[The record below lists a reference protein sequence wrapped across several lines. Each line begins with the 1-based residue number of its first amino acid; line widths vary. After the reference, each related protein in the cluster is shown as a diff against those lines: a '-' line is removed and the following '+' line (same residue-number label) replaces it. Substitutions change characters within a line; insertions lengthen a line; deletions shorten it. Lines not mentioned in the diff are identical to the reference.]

1 MRDLGLAI
9 VRGLG
14 KGLLVGAGLG
24 LVLTYALGWA
34 VPTGSLLGY
43 LAAMAAAGT
52 TGIAGGKAP
61 WREGAWLVALLKALA
76 GVTAGAFFYWVLGV
90 HLDAALPADLV
101 ALLAVPG
108 AAEDG
113 SLSWIACPPL
123 SLAALAGAFGFFV
136 ELDHLGTP
144 ADEPPRAK
152 TGASPPK
159 KVAAASDREALEN
172 AETVTE
178 APASAKATRRER

>member
-52 TGIAGGKAP
+52 TGIAGGEAP
-61 WREGAWLVALLKALA
+61 WREGAWLVALIKALA
-76 GVTAGAFFYWVLGV
+76 GVVAGAFLYWVLEV
-90 HLDAALPADLV
+90 HLDAALPAELV

-113 SLSWIACPPL
+113 SISWIACPPL
-123 SLAALAGAFGFFV
+123 SLAALAGAFGLFV
-136 ELDHLGTP
+136 ELDRLGGRGE
-144 ADEPPRAK
+144 EPPRAK
-152 TGASPPK
+152 TGGLPPK
-159 KVAAASDREALEN
+159 KAAAVSDREAFEN
-172 AETVTE
+172 ADTVTE
-178 APASAKATRRER
+178 APASAKVTRRER